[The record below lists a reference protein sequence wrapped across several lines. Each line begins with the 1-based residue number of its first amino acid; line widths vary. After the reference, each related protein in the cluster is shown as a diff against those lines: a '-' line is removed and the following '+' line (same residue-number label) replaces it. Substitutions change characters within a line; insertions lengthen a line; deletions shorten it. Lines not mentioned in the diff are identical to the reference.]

1 MTRDPAV
8 QNLIDRQ
15 AIHDAMMRYSR
26 GVDRGDASLIRSVH
40 HPDAFFDHGNF
51 AGAPEDFVEWLLP
64 FHNEGQISTQHHLTS
79 HSCELDGDTAHTE
92 TYFIFNA
99 RNRDESVWIA
109 GGRYIDR
116 FERRDGRWAIATR
129 KCIGGWDG
137 SPATDSVQA
146 VLEAFAKVG
155 TIARDQ
161 SDLSYQRPSV
171 IDPARFGQTV
181 RV

>member
-26 GVDRGDASLIRSVH
+26 GVDRGDADLIRSAH
-40 HPDAFFDHGNF
+40 HPDAFFDHGSF

-64 FHNEGQISTQHHLTS
+64 FHAEGQISTQHHLTS

-99 RNRDESVWIA
+99 RNRDETVWIA

-116 FERRDGRWAIATR
+116 FERRDGEWKIAMQYCTVEWS
-129 KCIGGWDG
+129 G
-137 SPATDSVQA
+137 TVN
-146 VLEAFAKVG
+146 EG
-155 TIARDQ
+155 TIPFADIWDVHANGVPGRSKCDPSYRRPLTNLRSAR
-161 SDLSYQRPSV
+161 SPS
-171 IDPARFGQTV
+171 
-181 RV
+181 

>member
-26 GVDRGDASLIRSVH
+26 GVDRGDAKLIRSVH
-40 HPDAFFDHGNF
+40 HPDAFFDHGSF

-64 FHNEGQISTQHHLTS
+64 FHNKGQISTQHHLTS

-99 RNRDESVWIA
+99 RNRDETVWIA

-116 FERRDGRWAIATR
+116 FERRDGEWKIA
-129 KCIGGWDG
+129 
-137 SPATDSVQA
+137 VQYCT
-146 VLEAFAKVG
+146 VEWSG
-155 TIARDQ
+155 TINEGPIPFADI
-161 SDLSYQRPSV
+161 SDVHANGVPGRSHSDPSYRRPLTNLRSKRA
-171 IDPARFGQTV
+171 PS
-181 RV
+181 